1 MYPFIRPMLTAY
13 DRDRFEV
20 FAYSLADRTDE
31 CGEKLRVQVDA
42 WRDIHGMDYAKAAEI
57 IRKDGLD
64 ILFDLGGHS
73 SGSGLPILVFRP
85 AKIQISGLGYMA
97 TTGLSQVD
105 YFLTDEYVD
114 PKGLHDELFT
124 EKLLYVKSQFC
135 FSPENEMR
143 ESAGAP
149 VKKNGYILFGVFNH
163 YRKFTDEVIRAWG
176 EILRQVPDSK
186 LLIKCQLL
194 YSPENIDT
202 VYARMEALG
211 VDMDR
216 VIFEPAT
223 VEYLSRYLDVD
234 IALDTYPYPGGGTTC
249 DALYMGVP
257 VITRYSSRRSTRF
270 AYGMLSAIGI
280 PELGAVT
287 MEGYIEKAVALA
299 RDRELLDMLH
309 RGLRGMM
316 KVSPL
321 MDSKSYMR
329 NLESCY
335 RRIVR
340 DNRKNEE

>member
-1 MYPFIRPMLTAY
+1 M
-13 DRDRFEV
+13 
-20 FAYSLADRTDE
+20 
-31 CGEKLRVQVDA
+31 
-42 WRDIHGMDYAKAAEI
+42 
-57 IRKDGLD
+57 
-64 ILFDLGGHS
+64 
-73 SGSGLPILVFRP
+73 
-85 AKIQISGLGYMA
+85 
-97 TTGLSQVD
+97 
-105 YFLTDEYVD
+105 
-114 PKGLHDELFT
+114 
-124 EKLLYVKSQFC
+124 
-135 FSPENEMR
+135 
-143 ESAGAP
+143 
-149 VKKNGYILFGVFNH
+149 
-163 YRKFTDEVIRAWG
+163 
-176 EILRQVPDSK
+176 
-186 LLIKCQLL
+186 
-194 YSPENIDT
+194 
-202 VYARMEALG
+202 G

-270 AYGMLSAIGI
+270 AYGILSAIGI
-280 PELGAVT
+280 PELGAET

-340 DNRKNEE
+340 DNRKNEK